1 MSAQNVRMLS
11 ESRGDIFITPNIGPF
26 LLFLVAE
33 YSEGF
38 YDLPCHPDL
47 IFPSAV
53 LVYYILL
60 IIMLIRR
67 ISLIAFV
74 GLLGKFDC

>member
-1 MSAQNVRMLS
+1 MLN

-47 IFPSAV
+47 IFPSAAV
-53 LVYYILL
+53 SLLHSAYYNAYQAHQPD
-60 IIMLIRR
+60 R
-67 ISLIAFV
+67 ICRSARQV
-74 GLLGKFDC
+74 

>member
-1 MSAQNVRMLS
+1 M
-11 ESRGDIFITPNIGPF
+11 IFHVIQILFF
-26 LLFLVAE
+26 LLQL
-33 YSEGF
+33 
-38 YDLPCHPDL
+38 
-47 IFPSAV
+47 